1 MRPQSR
7 RAGFTLL
14 EIIGVLAI
22 IGIAAGMAVYRV
34 NYWRY
39 RMDGNARLVQNFII
53 AAQQVAVRKNVQVQV
68 MLDGSAHRLRR
79 IEDYN
84 GNGLMDTGDTA
95 MYRPLQEGAR
105 FASPAT
111 TVDGATAAILTGPGA
126 RETGN
131 ALQRAFLISPAGQLL
146 PATGSGAGDVVIYL
160 GSPRELA
167 TDARAVGVIGA
178 TGRTVFY
185 SNVTGAW
192 RKLN

>member
-1 MRPQSR
+1 MHARSR
-7 RAGFTLL
+7 RAGFTLF

-22 IGIAAGMAVYRV
+22 MGVAAGMAVYRV

-68 MLDGSAHRLRR
+68 MLDADAHRLRR
-79 IEDYN
+79 LEDYN
-84 GNGLMDTGDTA
+84 GNGAMDTGDTV
-95 MYRPLQEGAR
+95 MYRPLQERAR
-105 FASPAT
+105 FEAPART
-111 TVDGATAAILTGPGA
+111 IDGAAAAILTGPGA

-131 ALQRAFLISPAGQLL
+131 ALQRAFLISPSGQLL
-146 PATGSGAGDVVIYL
+146 AAAGSGAGDVVIYL
-160 GSPRELA
+160 ASPRGIA

-185 SNVTGAW
+185 SNARGSW
-192 RKLN
+192 RKVD

>member
-1 MRPQSR
+1 MSAPSR
-7 RAGFTLL
+7 RAGFTLF
-14 EIIGVLAI
+14 EIIGALVI

-68 MLDGSAHRLRR
+68 
-79 IEDYN
+79 
-84 GNGLMDTGDTA
+84 
-95 MYRPLQEGAR
+95 AR
-105 FASPAT
+105 FAAPLT
-111 TVDGATAAILTGPGA
+111 TLDGATAAILTGPGA

-146 PATGSGAGDVVIYL
+146 PATGNAAGDVVIYL
-160 GSPRELA
+160 GSPRA
-167 TDARAVGVIGA
+167 VSTDARAVGVIGA

-185 SNVTGAW
+185 SNARGAW
-192 RKLN
+192 RKVD

>member
-1 MRPQSR
+1 MSARAH

-14 EIIGVLAI
+14 EILGVLVI
-22 IGIAAGMAVYRV
+22 IGIASGMAIYRV

-53 AAQQVAVRKNVQVQV
+53 AAQQVAIRKNVQVQV
-68 MLDGSAHRLRR
+68 MLDADGHRLRR

-84 GNGLMDTGDTA
+84 ANGLMDTGDTA

-105 FASPAT
+105 FAAPAS
-111 TVDGATAAILTGPGA
+111 TVDGASAAILTGPGA

-146 PATGSGAGDVVIYL
+146 PASGSGAGDVVMYL
-160 GSPRELA
+160 GSPRGVA

-185 SNVTGAW
+185 SSARGSW
-192 RKLN
+192 RKVD

>member
-1 MRPQSR
+1 MYVRTR
-7 RAGFTLL
+7 RVGFTLF
-14 EIIGVLAI
+14 EIVGVLAI

-68 MLDGSAHRLRR
+68 MLDADGHRLRR

-84 GNGLMDTGDTA
+84 ANGLMDTGDTA
-95 MYRPLQEGAR
+95 MYRPLQERAR
-105 FASPAT
+105 FAAPAST
-111 TVDGATAAILTGPGA
+111 IDGASAAILTGPGA

-131 ALQRAFLISPAGQLL
+131 ALQRAFLISPSGQLL
-146 PATGSGAGDVVIYL
+146 PASGSGAGDVVMYL
-160 GSPRELA
+160 GSPRGVA

-185 SNVTGAW
+185 SNARGSW
-192 RKLN
+192 RKVD

>member
-1 MRPQSR
+1 MHPRSR
-7 RAGFTLL
+7 RAGFTLF
-14 EIIGVLAI
+14 EIIGALAI

-68 MLDGSAHRLRR
+68 MLDADAHRLRR

-84 GNGLMDTGDTA
+84 ANGLMDTGDTA
-95 MYRPLQEGAR
+95 SYRPLQEGAR
-105 FASPAT
+105 FAAPGT
-111 TVDGATAAILTGPGA
+111 TVDGATPAILTGPGA

-146 PATGSGAGDVVIYL
+146 SATGSGAGDVVLYL
-160 GSPRELA
+160 GSPRGLA
-167 TDARAVGVIGA
+167 NDARAVAVVGA

-185 SNVTGAW
+185 SNARGSW
-192 RKLN
+192 RKGD